1 MAKKNFKFNYFLL
14 LCIFPIVVAIAI
26 AFPQSVTTHEYN
38 SSGGVKA
45 TSPLEFHFNPNYS
58 GSSFTQ
64 EEWKVLSQ
72 EGMTWWQWI
81 ETADLDGVYVADDAP
96 RCPDFGNN
104 QWDWSVCDD
113 LGGAAGWAVFTW
125 NGQGQMV
132 ECDIEMHENRAN
144 NWSQERVR
152 SISAHEF
159 GHCAGF
165 AHPFDGFGPPEGLE
179 DFQSVMNYSTPPD
192 PPGLNNFGS
201 GVHYD
206 PRGHHDATDASGKYP
221 CGNPE
226 GCLPVD
232 DPDDPDDPGGGG
244 DTSGSEA
251 IIVSD
256 KIVGEGPESTFNF
269 DGGSSTP
276 SELGTY
282 IAVYEWNWGDGT
294 TDLIPCLDGL
304 CATVIAHTYNLNC
317 TELQQD
323 EKGNCYYDVTLTVGD
338 DLVPPSLDTDTV
350 TIKVK
355 NPFANEDPVPLI
367 NITCI
372 DNCKTDKNGN
382 ILNEPN
388 ELNFFKSIDDGVTFN
403 FDGSGS
409 LDPDGIVVDW
419 TWNFSD
425 GSPLVNDSVVDHEY
439 TQGGS
444 FPILLTVVDNEGDDG
459 IMPTPPFVLVPSYPL
474 PVLLDFPSDQ
484 ACDAPYRSRFVSS
497 DDSWEID
504 NEDADC
510 SVSDSDAS
518 TRWVRFDGSESV
530 DTDGSIRS
538 FIWNFSDPDDSEG
551 FLAVWTKQFNYT
563 RPCSLDS
570 SCDTEIALTTWD
582 GHSGPG
588 GVGDLI
594 ISDPPCKNEDSDD
607 DPENFQDSNGD
618 LCDDDWT
625 MVDYDRLFNAGV
637 DIPGQITF
645 RSSLNVRD
653 NNSNKSDVDLENNL
667 HTFVVVHEQD
677 DALSSFVNSINST
690 DGSSCAGTKK
700 IFSISSDK
708 PGSGMA
714 GFNYEWD
721 FGDGDSVVGFTNITL
736 EQNIEILS
744 GDLFWRNSI
753 GQEGVVDS
761 NPIGNEVID
770 SDHNS
775 SNGGFDPGLTGQTV
789 TFFTDN
795 GVSTCQVVSQ
805 AGFSFTCDS
814 IPVDVVEGTVYRLP
828 AAGVSHC
835 YTSPGVYA
843 VAFDF
848 IQDGN
853 VVESDGLQVAIDPFI
868 IKQNELQTVQA
879 VPGTNNYTIVHFQIK
894 EDVLLSD
901 SLSFEIRDLWAGLN
915 DLQKVDAVRIY
926 KSNQAGDLL
935 SLEQEVV
942 DPFVESTS
950 FTISLDGPLSA
961 DDYYVVTYV
970 FGS

>member
-1 MAKKNFKFNYFLL
+1 MAKKNFNFNYFLS
-14 LCIFPIVVAIAI
+14 LCIFPIIVAIVI

-45 TSPLEFHFNPNYS
+45 TSPLEFHFNPNFS
-58 GSSFTQ
+58 GNNFTQ
-64 EEWKVLSQ
+64 EEWKTLSQ

-81 ETADLDGVYVADDAP
+81 DTADLDGIHVADDAP

-132 ECDIEMHENRAN
+132 ECDVEMHENKAP
-144 NWSQERVR
+144 NWSQVTVR

-165 AHPFDGFGPPEGLE
+165 AHPFDGFGPPEGLG
-179 DFQSVMNYSTPPD
+179 DFESVMNYSTPPD
-192 PPGLNNFGS
+192 PPGENNFGG

-226 GCLPVD
+226 GCLPIEN
-232 DPDDPDDPGGGG
+232 PDDPDDPGGGG
-244 DTSGSEA
+244 DSTGAEA

-269 DGGSSTP
+269 DGGNSVP

-282 IAVYEWNWGDGT
+282 IAVYEWVWGDGT
-294 TDLIPCLDGL
+294 SDLIPCLDGL
-304 CATVIAHTYNLNC
+304 CATSIPHTFNLNC
-317 TELQQD
+317 TEAQQD

-338 DLVPPSLDTDTV
+338 DLVPPSLDVDTV

-372 DNCKTDKNGN
+372 ENCKTDKNGN

-388 ELNFFKSIDDGVTFN
+388 ELNFFKELEDGVTFN

-409 LDPDGIVVDW
+409 LDPDGIVVGW

-439 TQGGS
+439 VEGGS
-444 FPILLTVVDNEGDDG
+444 FPILLTVYDNDNDDG
-459 IMPTPPFVLVPSYPL
+459 YMPTPPFVLVPSHPL
-474 PVLLDFPSDQ
+474 PVLLDFPSDSS
-484 ACDAPYRSRFVSS
+484 CNTPYKSRFVSL
-497 DDSWEID
+497 DDDWD
-504 NEDADC
+504 FEDDDEEC
-510 SVSDSDAS
+510 RVSSSNDS
-518 TRWVRFDGSESV
+518 TRWVRFDGSESN
-530 DTDGSIRS
+530 DTDGLIRS

-551 FLAVWTKQFNYT
+551 FLSVWTKQFNYV
-563 RPCSLDS
+563 RPCSAMGNCEVESGLS
-570 SCDTEIALTTWD
+570 TWD
-582 GHSGPG
+582 GNLGPG
-588 GVGDLI
+588 GMGDLI
-594 ISDPPCKNEDSDD
+594 ISEPPCKEEATDD
-607 DPENFQDSNGD
+607 DPENFQDTNGD

-625 MVDYDRLFNAGV
+625 MVDYDSLFNGGS
-637 DIPGQITF
+637 DIAGQITF

-653 NNSNKSDVDLENNL
+653 NNSNKSEVDLENTL
-667 HTFVVVHEQD
+667 HTFIVVKEETESS
-677 DALSSFVNSINST
+677 SSFVNSISQV
-690 DGSSCAGTKK
+690 DGVACAGTKK
-700 IFSISSDK
+700 IFSI
-708 PGSGMA
+708 GSEKKGSEMN

-721 FGDGDSVVGFTNITL
+721 FGDGNSIVGFTNITS
-736 EQNIEILS
+736 EQGVSILS
-744 GDLFWRNSI
+744 GDLFWRNSL

-761 NPIGNEVID
+761 VSTNTVID
-770 SDHNS
+770 VDH
-775 SNGGFDPGLTGQTV
+775 GTFDADLVGKSV

-795 GVSTCQVVSQ
+795 GNESCVVTGV
-805 AGFSFTCDS
+805 AGHSFDCVLS
-814 IPVDVVEGTVYRLP
+814 ANVVAGTVYRLP
-828 AAGVSHC
+828 PEGVSHC
-835 YTSPGVYA
+835 YTNPGVYA

-848 IQDGN
+848 IE
-853 VVESDGLQVAIDPFI
+853 ESSVIESTGLQVSIDPFI
-868 IKQNELQTVQA
+868 IKINELESIQA
-879 VPGTNNYTIVHFQIK
+879 VPGLSNYNIVHFQIK
-894 EDVLLSD
+894 EAVSSID
-901 SLSFEIRDLWAGLN
+901 SLSFEVRDLWAGLN
-915 DLQKVDAVRIY
+915 DLQNVQAVRIY
-926 KSNQAGDLL
+926 ESDANGNLL
-935 SLEQEVV
+935 NMISEELS
-942 DPFVESTS
+942 PFSESTS
-950 FTISLDGPLSA
+950 FTVNLDGPLLA
-961 DDYYVVTYV
+961 DTYYVISYV

>member
-1 MAKKNFKFNYFLL
+1 MAKKNFNFNYFLS
-14 LCIFPIVVAIAI
+14 LCIFPIIVAIVI

-45 TSPLEFHFNPNYS
+45 TSPLEFHFNPNFS
-58 GSSFTQ
+58 GNSFTQ
-64 EEWKVLSQ
+64 EEWKTLSQ

-81 ETADLDGVYVADDAP
+81 DTADLDGIHVADDAP

-132 ECDIEMHENRAN
+132 ECDVEMHENKAP
-144 NWSQERVR
+144 NWSQVTVR

-165 AHPFDGFGPPEGLE
+165 AHPFDGFGPPEGLG
-179 DFQSVMNYSTPPD
+179 DFESVMNYSTPPD
-192 PPGLNNFGS
+192 PPGENNFGG

-226 GCLPVD
+226 GCLPIEN
-232 DPDDPDDPGGGG
+232 PDDPDDPGGGG
-244 DTSGSEA
+244 DSTGAEA

-269 DGGSSTP
+269 DGGDSVP

-294 TDLIPCLDGL
+294 SDLIPCLDGL
-304 CATVIAHTYNLNC
+304 CTTSIAHTFNLNC
-317 TELQQD
+317 TEQQQD
-323 EKGNCYYDVTLTVGD
+323 EKGNCYYEVALTVGD
-338 DLVPPSLDTDTV
+338 DLVPPSLDVDTA

-372 DNCKTDKNGN
+372 ENCKTDNNGN

-388 ELNFFKSIDDGVTFN
+388 PLNFFKESEDGVTFN

-409 LDPDGIVVDW
+409 LDPDGIVVGW

-439 TQGGS
+439 VEGGS
-444 FPILLTVVDNEGDDG
+444 FPILLTVYDNDNDDG
-459 IMPTPPFVLVPSYPL
+459 SMPTPPFVLVPSHPL
-474 PVLLDFPSDQ
+474 PVLLDFPADSF
-484 ACDAPYRSRFVSS
+484 CNSPYKSRFISLDDDWDFEDDDEECRVSS
-497 DDSWEID
+497 SNDS
-504 NEDADC
+504 N
-510 SVSDSDAS
+510 
-518 TRWVRFDGSESV
+518 RWVRFDGSESN
-530 DTDGSIRS
+530 DMDGLIRS

-563 RPCSLDS
+563 RPCSSVGNCEVEVGLN
-570 SCDTEIALTTWD
+570 TWD
-582 GHSGPG
+582 GNLGPG
-588 GVGDLI
+588 GMGDLI
-594 ISDPPCKNEDSDD
+594 ISEPPCKEESTDD
-607 DPENFQDSNGD
+607 DPENFQDTNGD

-625 MVDYDRLFNAGV
+625 IVDYDSLFNGGNDV
-637 DIPGQITF
+637 PGQITF
-645 RSSLNVRD
+645 RSSLNITD
-653 NNSNKSDVDLENNL
+653 NNSSKGEVNLENTL
-667 HTFVVVHEQD
+667 HTFIVVKEETE
-677 DALSSFVNSINST
+677 SSTSFVNSISQA
-690 DGSSCAGTKK
+690 DGVACAGTKK
-700 IFSISSDK
+700 IFSI
-708 PGSGMA
+708 GSEKKGSEMN

-721 FGDGDSVVGFTNITL
+721 FGDGNSIVGFTNITS
-736 EQNIEILS
+736 EQGTSILS
-744 GDLFWRNSI
+744 GDLFWRNSL

-761 NPIGNEVID
+761 DP
-770 SDHNS
+770 S
-775 SNGGFDPGLTGQTV
+775 SNVIIDVDHGTFDSGLVGKTV
-789 TFFTDN
+789 SFFTDN
-795 GVSTCQVVSQ
+795 GISSCDVVSV
-805 AGFSFTCDS
+805 AGHSFECDNAS
-814 IPVDVVEGTVYRLP
+814 VDVLEGTVYRLP
-828 AAGVSHC
+828 PEGVSHC
-835 YTSPGVYA
+835 YTNPGIYA

-848 IQDGN
+848 IE
-853 VVESDGLQVAIDPFI
+853 ESSVIESTGLQVSIDPFI
-868 IKQNELQTVQA
+868 IKLNELESIQA
-879 VPGTNNYTIVHFQIK
+879 VPGTNNYKIVHFQIK
-894 EDVLLSD
+894 EAVSNSD
-901 SLSFEIRDLWAGLN
+901 SLSFEVRDLWAGLN

-926 KSNQAGDLL
+926 ESDASGNLVNMISEEL
-935 SLEQEVV
+935 N
-942 DPFVESTS
+942 PFSESTS
-950 FTISLDGPLSA
+950 FTVNLDGPLLA
-961 DDYYVVTYV
+961 DTYYVISYV